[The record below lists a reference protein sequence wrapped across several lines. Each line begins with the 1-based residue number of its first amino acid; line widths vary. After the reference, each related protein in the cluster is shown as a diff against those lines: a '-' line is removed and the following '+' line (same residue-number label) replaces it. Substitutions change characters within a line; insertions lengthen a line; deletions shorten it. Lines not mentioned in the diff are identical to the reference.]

1 MKIEIEINEEKMLEL
16 AQSSSMEDLP
26 RIILSQ
32 ARQEAINVCV
42 NEIKNKISEREYYSS
57 KEVLQQDVRDNIFE
71 QLKESINRLISDRF
85 DDVKIKNI
93 IDQKFNGLINE
104 WINKKLEEKLEEA
117 KADIMFVR
125 QSDIEAGEY
134 NN

>member
-1 MKIEIEINEEKMLEL
+1 MKIEIEINEEKILEL